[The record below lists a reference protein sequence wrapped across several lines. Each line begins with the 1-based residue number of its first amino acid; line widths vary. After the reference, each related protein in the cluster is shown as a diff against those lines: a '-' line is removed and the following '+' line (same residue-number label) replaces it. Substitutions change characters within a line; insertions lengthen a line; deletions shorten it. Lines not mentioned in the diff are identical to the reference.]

1 VQPFLALLQQA
12 HAAVISTSATAI
24 PFAIIAGGIASLTV
38 PRLAGM
44 FRGARDAERMRDERD
59 QLFAISAD
67 LLCIVDASGAL
78 RGVNGA
84 TLRTFG
90 RDVEGPGAFMDLVHP
105 DDRPVTKSALQRLT
119 TGERFVAFENRCRSA
134 DGTWRWV
141 SWTAAPAMSGV
152 TFLAGRDVSD
162 RKRLEEDRR
171 ESEARFR
178 SAFDNAGIGMALVA
192 PDGRWLRVNEALCTI
207 TGYDEAELLGGSFQ
221 QITHPDDLEAD
232 LALVRQAL
240 SGELQRYHTEKR
252 YLHKDGHVVWVL
264 LTVSIVRDSKGK
276 PHYFLSQ
283 VQDISER
290 KRVQAALLASEER
303 HRLAARATNDVIW
316 DWDVIND
323 RCVMSDVLWSTF
335 GHRSDGRESGT
346 VWFVDLVHPED
357 RVRVRRALAHAM
369 ASGDAAWTDEYR
381 FRRADDSYAVVINR
395 GIIVRDHEGRATRAV
410 GSMSDV
416 TEQRRLAAE
425 LRQAQK
431 MEAVGRLA
439 GGIAHD
445 FNNVLTVIKLNIELL
460 RQSIEPADD
469 LHAEVREISQATE
482 RATMLTSQLLAF
494 GRKQIQRPR
503 PLHLDRVVADMAPML
518 RRLVREDV
526 KFDVG
531 PAGPLD
537 TVVADEGQI
546 GQVLMNLVVNAV
558 QAMPNGGHLTVETS
572 NASLSGAYL
581 DERSVDGEPGR
592 YVMLAVSDTGMGMSP
607 DVQARIFEPFFT
619 TKPVGEGTGLG
630 LSTVYGI
637 VKQSRGFIWVYS
649 EVGSGTTFKVYLP
662 SVEAGPASEAPN
674 GAQHAPSHSA
684 GVVLLAEDDE
694 TLRYVTRRILR
705 REGYTVLE
713 ARTGVEALRVA
724 DTYADPIDILLTDL
738 VMPEMGGRELAE
750 QIARKRSNMRV
761 LFMSGYTD
769 DVAFRRGL
777 VDPAAAFV
785 QKPFS
790 HQALVERLREVMR
803 GEPAKP

>member
-1 VQPFLALLQQA
+1 MQPLLALLQQA
-12 HAAVISTSATAI
+12 HAALLSTSASTI
-24 PFAIIAGGIASLTV
+24 PYAIIAGGIASLTA
-38 PRLAGM
+38 PRLVGM
-44 FRGARDAERMRDERD
+44 LRGARDAERMRDERD

-67 LLCIVDASGAL
+67 LLCILDVTGQL
-78 RGVNGA
+78 RRVNA
-84 TLRTFG
+84 TTLRTFG
-90 RDVEGPGAFMDLVHP
+90 PEVERPGAFMDLVHP
-105 DDRPVTKSALQRLT
+105 DDRAVTQSALARLAA
-119 TGERFVAFENRCRSA
+119 GDRFVAFENRCRSA
-134 DGTWRWV
+134 DGKWRWL
-141 SWTAAPAMSGV
+141 SWTAAPARSRQM
-152 TFLAGRDVSD
+152 FLAGRDVTD
-162 RKRLEEDRR
+162 QKRLEEERG

-192 PDGRWLRVNEALCTI
+192 PDGRWLRVNPALCTI
-207 TGYDEAELLGGSFQ
+207 TGYEEAELLGGSFQ
-221 QITHPDDLEAD
+221 EITHPDDLEHD
-232 LALVRQAL
+232 LSHVRRAL
-240 SGELQRYHTEKR
+240 SGELQRYQIEKR
-252 YLHKDGHVVWVL
+252 YFHKAGHVVWVL
-264 LTVSIVRDSKGK
+264 LTVSVVRDSMGK
-276 PHYFLSQ
+276 PQYFLSQ

-303 HRLAARATNDVIW
+303 HRLAALATNDVIW
-316 DWDVIND
+316 DWDVVND

-335 GHRSDGRESGT
+335 GHRPDGKESGT

-369 ASGDAAWTDEYR
+369 ASGDVAWTDEYR
-381 FRRADDSYAVVINR
+381 FRRADDSYGVVVNR
-395 GIIVRDHEGRATRAV
+395 GIIVRDREGRAVRAV

-460 RQSIEPADD
+460 LQSIEPADD
-469 LHAEVREISQATE
+469 LHAEVREIAQATE

-494 GRKQIQRPR
+494 GRKQIQRPK
-503 PLHLDRVVADMAPML
+503 PLHLDRVVAEMAPML

-526 KFDVG
+526 KLDVAASDG
-531 PAGPLD
+531 VD

-546 GQVLMNLVVNAV
+546 GQILMNLVVNAV
-558 QAMPNGGHLTVETS
+558 QAMPNGGHLTIETS
-572 NASLSGAYL
+572 NASLTGAYL

-662 SVEAGPASEAPN
+662 SVGASAAPDSTN
-674 GAQHAPSHSA
+674 DGDRAPTYST

-694 TLRYVTRRILR
+694 TLRFVTRRILR

-724 DTYADPIDILLTDL
+724 DSYADPIDVLLTDL

-750 QIARKRSNMRV
+750 HIARKRSGIRV

-790 HQALVERLREVMR
+790 HQALVERLREVLAVNR
-803 GEPAKP
+803 